1 MTNKPDR
8 PETIKRAPRAA
19 ADESR
24 DPVDPIPSL
33 QTSAPEKSERIRR
46 RREVTVQFSTRI
58 SPELLDLIVDLA
70 EEQGITQRS
79 VIESAVTD
87 YAKIHLRD
95 R

>member
-1 MTNKPDR
+1 MTSKPDR

-24 DPVDPIPSL
+24 DPVDPVPPL
-33 QTSAPEKSERIRR
+33 QTNAPEKAERIRR

-70 EEQGITQRS
+70 EAQGVTQRS
-79 VIESAVTD
+79 VIESAVAD
-87 YAKIHLRD
+87 YARIHLRN